1 MSYLYNHRLLKMES
15 EWVVIGRFSD
25 EMKSQLAVGQ
35 LMANG
40 IEAVALDKRDRVY
53 KFGEIEI
60 YVHRNNVL
68 IAKQIIKD
76 L

>member
-1 MSYLYNHRLLKMES
+1 MEN
-15 EWVVIGRFSD
+15 EWVAIGRFSD

-40 IEAVALDKRDRVY
+40 IEAVALDKRDRAY